1 MTLTID
7 ELGLKFAN
15 PYRIESIM
23 ELIAELSDEDKQTY
37 FGEVLSREET
47 LYDWNLW
54 ARPKQII
61 PDEPYYNVHL
71 LLAGRGFGKTRTMAE
86 WIRKK
91 AYEEPGCRIG
101 ILGRT
106 AADSRDI
113 MVTGESGILNIP
125 QPESQKPE
133 YKSSEAMVKYPN
145 GSTVKLMSAENPDG
159 TRGQQFN
166 YSVVDEFAAHT
177 PFVGVDGLTA
187 FQSLRLATRLGD
199 RPMLVVATT
208 PKKVKPLRDLVE
220 ESKDP
225 SKSIRLVKGKTSENS
240 ANLSSVYM
248 DVIHGSFDGTSIARQ
263 ELDGEM
269 LDDEIEGALWSEE
282 MIKYRYIARD
292 EAMRLPLRIV
302 AVDPTVAE
310 RPNDECGIVVVGGT
324 VDPLYHRRKGYVL
337 ADESLK
343 ASPEVWAQKV
353 IDTFYEWKAHGIVV
367 EKNQGNFL
375 LKMALKNIDP
385 AVASRIFLVN
395 ASVSKKL
402 RAEPISQI
410 YEQGRI
416 LHAEPGYPLLE
427 SQMTTWEPEIMKNS
441 PDRIDALVHG
451 MTALL
456 VEEPKGL
463 RRRKMRA
470 NSAAAGARLPTGL
483 GTGRTRTATPGLTQT
498 RF

>member
-1 MTLTID
+1 MTISIE
-7 ELGLKFAN
+7 ELGRRFADPN
-15 PYRIESIM
+15 RIESVM
-23 ELIAELSDEDKQTY
+23 ELIAQLSDKDKKAY
-37 FGEVLSREET
+37 FGEVLDREET
-47 LYDWNLW
+47 IYDWDLW
-54 ARPKQII
+54 GRPKQLI

-71 LLAGRGFGKTRTMAE
+71 LLAGRGFGKTRAMAE

-106 AADSRDI
+106 AADTRDV

-125 QPESQKPE
+125 QPESQKPW
-133 YKSSEAMVKYPN
+133 YKPSEAMVEYPN
-145 GSTVKLMSAENPDG
+145 KSVVKLMSAENPDG
-159 TRGQQFN
+159 TRGQQFH

-199 RPMLVVATT
+199 WPMTVVATT

-220 ESKDP
+220 EAKDP
-225 SKSIRLVKGKTSENS
+225 TNSIRVVSGKTSENS
-240 ANLSSVYM
+240 SNLSSVYM
-248 DVIHGSFDGTSIARQ
+248 DVIHGAFAGTSIAAQ

-269 LDDEIEGALWSEE
+269 LDDEIEGALWDES
-282 MIKYRYIARD
+282 MIKRRYISRD
-292 EAMRLPLRIV
+292 DAMRLPLRVV

-310 RPNDECGIVVVGGT
+310 KPQDECGIVVVGGT
-324 VDPLYHRRKGYVL
+324 TNPFYHKRTGYVL

-343 ASPEVWAQKV
+343 ASPEIWAQKV
-353 IDTFYEWKAHGIVV
+353 VDTFHEWKCHGIIV
-367 EKNQGNFL
+367 EKNQGDHL

-385 AVASRIFLVN
+385 EIANKVFLVKAN
-395 ASVSKKL
+395 VSKKL

-416 LHAEPGYPLLE
+416 FHAEPGYPLLE
-427 SQMTTWEPEIMKNS
+427 SQMVTWEPDTKKES
-441 PDRIDALVHG
+441 PDRIDAMVHG
-451 MTALL
+451 FTAIM
-456 VEEPKGL
+456 VEEPKGM

-470 NSAAAGARLPTGL
+470 NSSTASAARLPGGL
-483 GTGRTRTATPGLTQT
+483 GTGRTRVPGLTPS